1 MHQFADLSHPLL
13 ALVGICRL
21 QLVFD
26 GFSNELPKRDSV
38 LRRFGLRRQERLSGI
53 SGVVFTSSHIP
64 ILWEPLKSIAPN
76 ENPSLAAGV
85 FCEGPGL
92 EGAQF
97 TLAARGTSC
106 GMSTPA

>member
-1 MHQFADLSHPLL
+1 MLHRSRRSMLHLLDLPL
-13 ALVGICRL
+13 ALVR
-21 QLVFD
+21 FD
-26 GFSNELPKRDSV
+26 T
-38 LRRFGLRRQERLSGI
+38 LSQ
-53 SGVVFTSSHIP
+53 
-64 ILWEPLKSIAPN
+64 N

-106 GMSTPA
+106 GMSTPAWCCCFTTYMRRSASASSCSASRPSFG